1 MITQI
6 IFLIILIAVNAFFA
20 ASEIALISLNDNKIK
35 LMAEAGDKKAVLLI
49 KLLGEPSRF
58 LATIQIGITLAGFL
72 ASAFAAESFADPLVG
87 ILRGFNIPLS
97 ESVLKVSTVTVIT
110 IILSYFTLVFGELV
124 PKRVAMKKA
133 EGIAFSVVKP
143 LVILSRVTNP
153 FVKFLTAS
161 TNFCVRLFG
170 IDPDSTD
177 DDVTEEEIRMLIDVG
192 EEKGAIDQSEKR
204 MINNIFEFNDK
215 KAEDIMTHRMELTGV
230 ASDTGL
236 KELIDIV
243 REEQYSRIP
252 VYEGSI
258 DNVVGIL
265 NVKDLLTLISSDTDR
280 DFSIG
285 DYMRKPYYIPMNKKV
300 DELFR
305 DLQSAQTHMAVVIDE
320 YGGTAGVVTLEDLL
334 EEIVGNIFDEYD
346 KDEDIEIRQIDENTY
361 EASGMIGLD
370 ELEETLEAELPVEEF
385 ETLSGFLI
393 SLCGRIPSKDEMCE
407 IRFKNLVMQVT
418 DATDKRIEKVIIRIE
433 VNSDF
438 NSDLTDTPD

>member
-161 TNFCVRLFG
+161 TNFFVRLFG

-285 DYMRKPYYIPMNKKV
+285 DYMRKPLK
-300 DELFR
+300 
-305 DLQSAQTHMAVVIDE
+305 QSFQ
-320 YGGTAGVVTLEDLL
+320 
-334 EEIVGNIFDEYD
+334 
-346 KDEDIEIRQIDENTY
+346 
-361 EASGMIGLD
+361 S
-370 ELEETLEAELPVEEF
+370 
-385 ETLSGFLI
+385 
-393 SLCGRIPSKDEMCE
+393 RIL
-407 IRFKNLVMQVT
+407 R
-418 DATDKRIEKVIIRIE
+418 R
-433 VNSDF
+433 
-438 NSDLTDTPD
+438 

>member
-1 MITQI
+1 
-6 IFLIILIAVNAFFA
+6 
-20 ASEIALISLNDNKIK
+20 
-35 LMAEAGDKKAVLLI
+35 
-49 KLLGEPSRF
+49 
-58 LATIQIGITLAGFL
+58 
-72 ASAFAAESFADPLVG
+72 
-87 ILRGFNIPLS
+87 
-97 ESVLKVSTVTVIT
+97 
-110 IILSYFTLVFGELV
+110 
-124 PKRVAMKKA
+124 
-133 EGIAFSVVKP
+133 
-143 LVILSRVTNP
+143 
-153 FVKFLTAS
+153 
-161 TNFCVRLFG
+161 
-170 IDPDSTD
+170 
-177 DDVTEEEIRMLIDVG
+177 
-192 EEKGAIDQSEKR
+192 

-285 DYMRKPYYIPMNKKV
+285 DYMRKPYYIPMSKKV

-346 KDEDIEIRQIDENTY
+346 KDE
-361 EASGMIGLD
+361 
-370 ELEETLEAELPVEEF
+370 
-385 ETLSGFLI
+385 
-393 SLCGRIPSKDEMCE
+393 MCE

>member
-1 MITQI
+1 
-6 IFLIILIAVNAFFA
+6 
-20 ASEIALISLNDNKIK
+20 
-35 LMAEAGDKKAVLLI
+35 
-49 KLLGEPSRF
+49 
-58 LATIQIGITLAGFL
+58 
-72 ASAFAAESFADPLVG
+72 
-87 ILRGFNIPLS
+87 
-97 ESVLKVSTVTVIT
+97 
-110 IILSYFTLVFGELV
+110 
-124 PKRVAMKKA
+124 
-133 EGIAFSVVKP
+133 
-143 LVILSRVTNP
+143 
-153 FVKFLTAS
+153 
-161 TNFCVRLFG
+161 
-170 IDPDSTD
+170 
-177 DDVTEEEIRMLIDVG
+177 
-192 EEKGAIDQSEKR
+192 
-204 MINNIFEFNDK
+204 
-215 KAEDIMTHRMELTGV
+215 MTHRMELTGV

-285 DYMRKPYYIPMNKKV
+285 DYMRKPYYIPMSKKV

-370 ELEETLEAELPVEEF
+370 ELEETFEAELPVEDF

-393 SLCGRIPSKDEMCE
+393 NLCGRIPSKDEMCE

-433 VNSDF
+433 GNSDSKRDYIF
-438 NSDLTDTPD
+438 KVRKPHISLRLLRV

>member
-1 MITQI
+1 M
-6 IFLIILIAVNAFFA
+6 
-20 ASEIALISLNDNKIK
+20 
-35 LMAEAGDKKAVLLI
+35 
-49 KLLGEPSRF
+49 
-58 LATIQIGITLAGFL
+58 
-72 ASAFAAESFADPLVG
+72 
-87 ILRGFNIPLS
+87 
-97 ESVLKVSTVTVIT
+97 
-110 IILSYFTLVFGELV
+110 
-124 PKRVAMKKA
+124 
-133 EGIAFSVVKP
+133 
-143 LVILSRVTNP
+143 TNP

-285 DYMRKPYYIPMNKKV
+285 DYMRKPLK
-300 DELFR
+300 
-305 DLQSAQTHMAVVIDE
+305 QSFQ
-320 YGGTAGVVTLEDLL
+320 
-334 EEIVGNIFDEYD
+334 
-346 KDEDIEIRQIDENTY
+346 
-361 EASGMIGLD
+361 S
-370 ELEETLEAELPVEEF
+370 
-385 ETLSGFLI
+385 
-393 SLCGRIPSKDEMCE
+393 RIL
-407 IRFKNLVMQVT
+407 R
-418 DATDKRIEKVIIRIE
+418 R
-433 VNSDF
+433 
-438 NSDLTDTPD
+438 

>member
-1 MITQI
+1 
-6 IFLIILIAVNAFFA
+6 
-20 ASEIALISLNDNKIK
+20 
-35 LMAEAGDKKAVLLI
+35 
-49 KLLGEPSRF
+49 
-58 LATIQIGITLAGFL
+58 
-72 ASAFAAESFADPLVG
+72 
-87 ILRGFNIPLS
+87 
-97 ESVLKVSTVTVIT
+97 
-110 IILSYFTLVFGELV
+110 
-124 PKRVAMKKA
+124 
-133 EGIAFSVVKP
+133 
-143 LVILSRVTNP
+143 
-153 FVKFLTAS
+153 
-161 TNFCVRLFG
+161 
-170 IDPDSTD
+170 
-177 DDVTEEEIRMLIDVG
+177 
-192 EEKGAIDQSEKR
+192 
-204 MINNIFEFNDK
+204 
-215 KAEDIMTHRMELTGV
+215 MTHRMELTGV

-236 KELIDIV
+236 KKLIDIV
-243 REEQYSRIP
+243 REELYSRIP

-285 DYMRKPYYIPMNKKV
+285 DYMRKPYYIPMSKKV

-370 ELEETLEAELPVEEF
+370 ELEETFEAELPVEDF

-393 SLCGRIPSKDEMCE
+393 NLCGRIPSKDEMCE

-433 VNSDF
+433 GNSDSKRDYIF
-438 NSDLTDTPD
+438 KVRKPHISLRLLRV